1 MVRSG
6 ADRRVTH
13 HSLQAPYQLKI
24 ISLAPATI
32 KQHEILE
39 WTETRELVKLGFSEA
54 EINASSWLVAQ
65 KGSAHET
72 ASPGRFLLHC
82 TQSFQNTAS

>member
-1 MVRSG
+1 M
-6 ADRRVTH
+6 
-13 HSLQAPYQLKI
+13 L
-24 ISLAPATI
+24 SLAPATI
-32 KQHEILE
+32 KQYETLE
-39 WTETRELVKLGFSEA
+39 WTQTRELVKLGFSEA

-82 TQSFQNTAS
+82 TQSYRIPLPDSGLYAIDVDEMVI